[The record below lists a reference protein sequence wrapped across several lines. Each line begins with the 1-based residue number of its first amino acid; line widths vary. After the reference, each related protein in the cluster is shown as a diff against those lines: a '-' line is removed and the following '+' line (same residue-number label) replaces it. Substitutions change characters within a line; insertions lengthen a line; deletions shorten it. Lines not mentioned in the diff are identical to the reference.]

1 MGSKKDKWTKW
12 KIGASSAAAVFVL
25 LSAMQQSE
33 AYRNAVLDKKQAAT
47 GDSYIANESQQD
59 SDFVEQW
66 SQSGSTRKPGY
77 NWNQRNGSDSSDGNS
92 GSSASGRSSGSIS
105 EQNNSGGMQSRT
117 GRS

>member
-33 AYRNAVLDKKQAAT
+33 AYRNAVLDKEQAAAKDT
-47 GDSYIANESQQD
+47 YIADESQPN

-66 SQSGSTRKPGY
+66 SQSGSMHKRGY
-77 NWNQRNGSDSSDGNS
+77 NWNQRNGSSNDESS
-92 GSSASGRSSGSIS
+92 GSSASGQSSGSIT
-105 EQNNSGGMQSRT
+105 EQENSGGMQSRT